1 MMEFR
6 DILPSPLIHLVLP
19 HPVPNQVCEMQ
30 TPALFTIAQSSPQPT
45 FVDTINYAR
54 VNPLLSPA
62 TPSSRGRGNSFA
74 PTQGII
80 HRAPGPNVRFH
91 QFTNPL
97 GIQTI
102 HAVHVPE
109 RMNCKATPPQQTL
122 KPTASCCSLGQLEN

>member
-1 MMEFR
+1 MEFR

-19 HPVPNQVCEMQ
+19 HPVPEQVCEMQ
-30 TPALFTIAQSSPQPT
+30 TSALFTIAQSSTQPKS
-45 FVDTINYAR
+45 VDTINYAR
-54 VNPLLSPA
+54 VNPLLSPV
-62 TPSSRGRGNSFA
+62 TPFSRGTGNSFA

-80 HRAPGPNVRFH
+80 HRAPGPIFRFH

-109 RMNCKATPPQQTL
+109 LLNYKATPPQHTL
-122 KPTASCCSLGQLEN
+122 FPINPRLTEQF